1 MMNDIA
7 ILCKDVRFCRMLE
20 LELGTLGYSI
30 VCNPRGG
37 SFRLWIADLDTVTLS
52 VNHPERVYLGIS
64 RTTLSSEENHGSEC
78 LKLFRR
84 PLSVDQLCK
93 EVSALLAPD
102 QSPARPLLPATSHLQ
117 RTLLGYELDGE
128 PISLTATEEQI
139 LTALYDR
146 RGETVSRAELCALL
160 ENETNE
166 KLADVYICLLRRKLE
181 SGGSP
186 RLIFTVRGIGYRLE
200 NEKQI

>member
-7 ILCKDVRFCRMLE
+7 ILCKDVRFCRMLA

-84 PLSVDQLCK
+84 PFPSISFARRSQHF
-93 EVSALLAPD
+93 SRPINPLLALSSQP
-102 QSPARPLLPATSHLQ
+102 
-117 RTLLGYELDGE
+117 
-128 PISLTATEEQI
+128 
-139 LTALYDR
+139 
-146 RGETVSRAELCALL
+146 
-160 ENETNE
+160 
-166 KLADVYICLLRRKLE
+166 
-181 SGGSP
+181 P
-186 RLIFTVRGIGYRLE
+186 RIFSAPHWGMSWMANRFP
-200 NEKQI
+200 